1 MIRFFRRAIHFGFAS
16 LRWWWRGKP
25 RRSTMQVHDIF
36 RDHCEPCVHYH
47 PDLEECTVCE
57 CFVRESDLEQNKIV
71 YATEHCPLGKW

>member
-1 MIRFFRRAIHFGFAS
+1 
-16 LRWWWRGKP
+16 
-25 RRSTMQVHDIF
+25 MQVHDIF

-71 YATEHCPLGKW
+71 YTTEHCPLGKW